1 MQRVTLMCLV
11 LLAVA
16 APVAAAQTADEQLV
30 RGDSLHLVLDPVGA
44 LTAYRAGLALEPTDV
59 ELLWRAARSQVDI
72 AKQIVGDD
80 RDDRETRDSIYGVAR
95 EFADRAVAADS
106 ANADARFAVALVL
119 GQQSRTK
126 RGQERVH
133 FGRAIYDEAA
143 RAIALDPTHDG
154 AHHILGAWHAEVKRL
169 SAIERFFAKTF
180 MGARFM
186 DRADWDSAAV
196 HLERAVELN
205 PEYIYHHLE
214 LAQIYVDVDRYRD
227 ARAQL
232 DAIPALPDGD
242 VLDPQ
247 YREDAARLRE
257 EIRDKS

>member
-1 MQRVTLMCLV
+1 MRRVTLECMV
-11 LLAVA
+11 VLAVA
-16 APVAAAQTADEQLV
+16 APVAVAQTADEQMV
-30 RGDSLHLVLDPVGA
+30 RGDSLHLALDPVEA
-44 LTAYRAGLALEPTDV
+44 LAAYRAGLVQEPANVD
-59 ELLWRAARSQVDI
+59 LLWRAARSQVDI

-80 RDDRETRDSIYGVAR
+80 RGNRKTRDSIYAVAR
-95 EFADRAVAADS
+95 EFADRAVVADS
-106 ANADARFAVALVL
+106 ANADAHFAVALVL
-119 GQQSRTK
+119 GQQSLTK

-133 FGRAIYDEAA
+133 FGRSIYDEAA
-143 RAIALDPTHDG
+143 RAIALNPAHDG

-205 PEYIYHHLE
+205 PAYIHHHLE
-214 LAQIYVDVDRYRD
+214 LAQIYIDVDRYQD

-232 DAIPALPDGD
+232 DAIPGLPDGD
-242 VLDPQ
+242 VLDPE
-247 YREDAARLRE
+247 YREDAARLSE
-257 EIRDKS
+257 EIRNKS